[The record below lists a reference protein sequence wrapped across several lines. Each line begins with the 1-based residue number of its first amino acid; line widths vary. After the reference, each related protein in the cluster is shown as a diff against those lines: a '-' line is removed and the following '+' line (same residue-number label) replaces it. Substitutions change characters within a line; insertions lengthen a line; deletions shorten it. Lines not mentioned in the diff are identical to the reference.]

1 MSPNGSHHD
10 HSGHPSPILAAHGTL
25 PPVPYRRGSTDNLSS
40 LDSRGRSRSPG
51 GHVSHKG
58 ALIIHIPSYV
68 ILVRPPG
75 IGENNAPRDDT
86 VLDGQ
91 LEVIM
96 EKPRMAKSI
105 RVTITATCR
114 LQIPGEP
121 IWQEANIF
129 ERSVEIAGNNADGT
143 PGIKLEKGSQRFE
156 FHLILPSTLATYDR
170 HPMARLTH
178 NIKAV
183 VEGINEKPV
192 HSPFALFGGI
202 GKGKQKE
209 KSRGRSRPGSRATSP
224 SSGQRTPSTNRNG
237 LALRTHTASFDRHLN
252 SLGGGL
258 PSPGL
263 SSSRDTPP
271 PTPFGYSH
279 DHSGSY
285 ATLSSL
291 NPSYTPS
298 YSIPEHADY
307 VSVPMSREN
316 SVAFEDE
323 PEIKPLRGHLSTER
337 HLIVAAN
344 PFEAN
349 TPNNLSIIKTG
360 HLAGVGDWKLS
371 LQSDEFSVGSY
382 VALKLRFI
390 SPSPKATIFAV
401 RLLLSQSY
409 SVKSLEDPEASLVS
423 CPKRNFLVCTE
434 GNIPHEKRP
443 TKEATA
449 MWRGSAVGKMND
461 FSSKQLEETLE
472 EDFRV
477 ASGIKRLPDDT
488 KARPSTY
495 EGTVTPIKVAHEFVL
510 QVFFSVD
517 GEDLIGNQI
526 NDGDASGVMRM
537 LVLPIPVMMPSC
549 CCTFER
555 IALPEYSETE
565 AAVTSGMGALCAC
578 GYTLDQLAARAN
590 EIEDDEVD
598 RVDIDSLSLDARGR
612 RRLREADRH
621 KAQFERT
628 GSGSANNGGSSS
640 NGGSASRGPRAT

>member
-1 MSPNGSHHD
+1 MALYGALHGSFDQGLHSPSITAN
-10 HSGHPSPILAAHGTL
+10 GHPPI
-25 PPVPYRRGSTDNLSS
+25 PYRRGSTDNLSS

-51 GHVSHKG
+51 GHHSSKG

-68 ILVRPPG
+68 ILVKPPG
-75 IGENNAPRDDT
+75 AGDNNVPRDDT
-86 VLDGQ
+86 VVDGQ

-105 RVTITATCR
+105 RVTIAATCR

-121 IWQEANIF
+121 NWQEATLF
-129 ERSVEIAGNNADGT
+129 ERSVEIAGNNPDGT

-156 FHLILPSTLATYDR
+156 FHLILSSTLATYDR
-170 HPMARLTH
+170 HPLARLTH

-183 VEGINEKPV
+183 VEGVHEKPV

-209 KSRGRSRPGSRATSP
+209 KSRGRSRPGSRASSP
-224 SSGQRTPSTNRNG
+224 TGGQRTPSTSRNG
-237 LALRTHTASFDRHLN
+237 LGARTHTASLDRHLN
-252 SLGGGL
+252 TSAH
-258 PSPGL
+258 PSPGHVPG
-263 SSSRDTPP
+263 RDTPP

-285 ATLSSL
+285 STLSSL

-307 VSVPMSREN
+307 VSVPMSRDN
-316 SVAFEDE
+316 SVVTFDDE

-337 HLIVAAN
+337 HLIIAAN

-360 HLAGVGDWKLS
+360 NLAGVGDWKLS
-371 LQSDEFSVGSY
+371 LQSDEFSVGSW

-409 SVKSLEDPEASLVS
+409 AVQSLEDPESAPVP
-423 CPKRNFLVCTE
+423 CPKRNFLICTE

-443 TKEATA
+443 TKDAPA
-449 MWRGSAVGKMND
+449 IWRGSVVGRLDELSLAQVEKVV
-461 FSSKQLEETLE
+461 E

-477 ASGIKRLPDDT
+477 SSGIKRLPDDT

-495 EGTVTPIKVAHEFVL
+495 EGTETPIKVAHEFML

-517 GEDLIGNQI
+517 GEDLTGHQI
-526 NDGDASGVMRM
+526 NDGDPSGVMRM
-537 LVLPIPVMMPSC
+537 LVLPIPVTMPSC

-555 IALPEYSETE
+555 IALPEYSETQAE
-565 AAVTSGMGALCAC
+565 PTSNTALCAC
-578 GYTLDQLAARAN
+578 GYTLDELAARAN
-590 EIEDDEVD
+590 DNEDDEVD

-621 KAQFERT
+621 KAEYQRQ
-628 GSGSANNGGSSS
+628 GSNSVASTAGSSS
-640 NGGSASRGPRAT
+640 RGA

>member
-1 MSPNGSHHD
+1 MLSNGGLHGSYEQ
-10 HSGHPSPILAAHGTL
+10 SGLPSPSLTAHATL
-25 PPVPYRRGSTDNLSS
+25 PPVMYRRGSTDNLSS

-75 IGENNAPRDDT
+75 IGENLAPRDDT

-114 LQIPGEP
+114 LQLPGEP

-129 ERSVEIAGNNADGT
+129 ERSVEIAGNNPDGT

-183 VEGINEKPV
+183 VEGINEKPA

-209 KSRGRSRPGSRATSP
+209 KSRGRSRPSSRATSP
-224 SSGQRTPSTNRNG
+224 TGQRTPSTLG
-237 LALRTHTASFDRHLN
+237 LRSHTASFDRQLN
-252 SLGGGL
+252 TLAQPL
-258 PSPGL
+258 PGVSTP
-263 SSSRDTPP
+263 RDTPP

-279 DHSGSY
+279 DNSGSY

-307 VSVPMSREN
+307 VSVPMSRDN
-316 SVAFEDE
+316 SVAAFEDDS
-323 PEIKPLRGHLSTER
+323 EIKPLRGHLSTER
-337 HLIVAAN
+337 HLIIAAN

-409 SVKSLEDPEASLVS
+409 SVKSLEDPEAALVP

-434 GNIPHEKRP
+434 GTIPHEKRP
-443 TKEATA
+443 TKEAAA
-449 MWRGSAVGKMND
+449 MWRGSVVGHLGEL
-461 FSSKQLEETLE
+461 SPEQLEEVME
-472 EDFRV
+472 QDFRV

-495 EGTVTPIKVAHEFVL
+495 EGTITPIKVAHEFVL
-510 QVFFSVD
+510 QVFFSVE
-517 GEDLIGNQI
+517 GEDLVGNQI

-537 LVLPIPVMMPSC
+537 LVLPIPVMMPSPG
-549 CCTFER
+549 TLNS
-555 IALPEYSETE
+555 LPTYTDSETE
-565 AAVTSGMGALCAC
+565 AAVTSTNASLCAC

-590 EIEDDEVD
+590 ENEDDEID

-621 KAQFERT
+621 KAQFERA
-628 GSGSANNGGSSS
+628 GSGSAS
-640 NGGSASRGPRAT
+640 NGGSTSRGPNGA

>member
-1 MSPNGSHHD
+1 MLSNGSNHGSYD
-10 HSGHPSPILAAHGTL
+10 HSGLPSPSLTAHATL
-25 PPVPYRRGSTDNLSS
+25 PPVMYRRGSTDNLSS

-75 IGENNAPRDDT
+75 IGENDTPRDDT

-121 IWQEANIF
+121 VWQEANIF
-129 ERSVEIAGNNADGT
+129 ERSVEIAGNNPDGT

-183 VEGINEKPV
+183 VEGINEKPA

-224 SSGQRTPSTNRNG
+224 TGQRTPSTLG
-237 LALRTHTASFDRHLN
+237 LRSHTASFDRHLN
-252 SLGGGL
+252 TLAQP
-258 PSPGL
+258 PSGAP
-263 SSSRDTPP
+263 SSRDTPP

-279 DHSGSY
+279 DNSGSY

-298 YSIPEHADY
+298 HSIPEHADY
-307 VSVPMSREN
+307 VSVPMSRDN
-316 SVAFEDE
+316 SVAAFEDDS
-323 PEIKPLRGHLSTER
+323 EIKPLRGHLSTER
-337 HLIVAAN
+337 HLIIAAN

-371 LQSDEFSVGSY
+371 LQSDEVSCRIFEIRRNSCLTDLPYFSS
-382 VALKLRFI
+382 
-390 SPSPKATIFAV
+390 SPS
-401 RLLLSQSY
+401 
-409 SVKSLEDPEASLVS
+409 
-423 CPKRNFLVCTE
+423 
-434 GNIPHEKRP
+434 
-443 TKEATA
+443 
-449 MWRGSAVGKMND
+449 
-461 FSSKQLEETLE
+461 
-472 EDFRV
+472 
-477 ASGIKRLPDDT
+477 
-488 KARPSTY
+488 
-495 EGTVTPIKVAHEFVL
+495 
-510 QVFFSVD
+510 
-517 GEDLIGNQI
+517 
-526 NDGDASGVMRM
+526 
-537 LVLPIPVMMPSC
+537 
-549 CCTFER
+549 
-555 IALPEYSETE
+555 
-565 AAVTSGMGALCAC
+565 AVTS
-578 GYTLDQLAARAN
+578 
-590 EIEDDEVD
+590 
-598 RVDIDSLSLDARGR
+598 
-612 RRLREADRH
+612 H
-621 KAQFERT
+621 
-628 GSGSANNGGSSS
+628 
-640 NGGSASRGPRAT
+640 